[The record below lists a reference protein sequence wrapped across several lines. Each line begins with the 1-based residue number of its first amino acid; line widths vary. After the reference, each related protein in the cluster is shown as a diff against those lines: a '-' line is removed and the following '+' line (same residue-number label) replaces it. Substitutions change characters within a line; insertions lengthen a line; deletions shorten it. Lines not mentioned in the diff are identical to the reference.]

1 MPRNLTLTAGIVF
14 TCGVLAG
21 CALLAPLPEP
31 RGLQA
36 RLAVFP
42 TNGPGLDDSVTIHW
56 NDHHIPFIEASSDDD
71 AAFALGL
78 VHAHL
83 RLAQMSLVRMITQGR
98 LSEMVG
104 PIAVD
109 IDHGLRVLAFG
120 RAASGIESG
129 MNAATHRWTQR
140 FVDGINHYQSTL
152 DELPH
157 EFGVLGLER
166 EAWTVADV
174 LAIGRL
180 AGTDVNWLVWTALLP
195 LRERRDWP
203 ELWARLVE
211 NGSTSVPS
219 FDASSDVAV
228 MHEILAGLS
237 RSGSNSMA
245 IGPDHT
251 ATGGAIIAND
261 PHLGIFVPN
270 VWLIAGLK
278 SPSHHVVGL
287 MGPGLPVFA
296 IGRNPSIAWG
306 GTNMRAASS
315 DLYDVSDLP
324 DSGIDLREETISVR
338 WWFDTEITIRD
349 SSLGPIISDAPLLAD
364 FGLPRLALKWTGH
377 DASDEIG
384 AMLAVSRARDFADF
398 RNAFE
403 RFAVPGQNMI
413 YADRDG
419 NIGQV
424 MAVKLPERTGYPP
437 DIVLE
442 AGTAESTWQSMRSS
456 ADLPFSFNPHEGFL
470 VSANNNP
477 ARTAMPVG
485 FFFSSDD
492 RVVRMADM
500 IRSDRPVDIEAVMK
514 LQQDVFMA
522 SSVMLRDL
530 FIDGLESAGLATS
543 AGPQAAEAIR
553 RMREWDGHYRADS
566 IGAVS
571 FEQFRFG
578 FTGHFYEQ
586 LLGKEHGG
594 TFARLGGLAPLLR
607 ADMEKAGR
615 EIFST
620 SLAAGLD
627 AAAKGL
633 DAFGNWS
640 DMHRLSLAHPLSFAP
655 VIGGRYRFGD
665 YGVGGS
671 SETLMKT
678 AHETSAGRHTVRYG
692 ANARHVSDMTDMD
705 ENYFV
710 LLGGQ
715 DGWLN
720 SSTMLDQWPSW
731 RSGEYVR
738 VPLSLGGVREA
749 FAHTLVVGN

>member
-14 TCGVLAG
+14 TCSVLAG

-31 RGLQA
+31 RDLQA
-36 RLAVFP
+36 RLAAFP
-42 TNGPGLDDSVTIHW
+42 THGPGLNDSVTIHW

-83 RLAQMSLVRMITQGR
+83 RLAQMNLVRMIAQGR

-120 RAASGIESG
+120 RAASEIESG
-129 MNAATHRWTQR
+129 MDTATRRWTQR

-157 EFGVLGLER
+157 EFGVLGLQR
-166 EAWTVADV
+166 ESWTVADV
-174 LAIGRL
+174 LTIGRL
-180 AGTDVNWLVWTALLP
+180 AGTDVNWLVWAGLLP
-195 LRERRDWP
+195 LRQRQDWP
-203 ELWARLVE
+203 ELWTRLVE

-219 FDASSDVAV
+219 FDAGSDVAV

-245 IGPDHT
+245 IGPGHT
-251 ATGGAIIAND
+251 TTGGAIIAND

-270 VWLIAGLK
+270 VWLIVGLK

-324 DSGIDLREETISVR
+324 SSRLERREETISVR
-338 WWFDTEITIRD
+338 WWFNEEITIRD
-349 SSLGPIISDAPLLAD
+349 TSLGPVITDAPQLAD

-384 AMLAVSRARDFADF
+384 AMLAVSRARDFAGF
-398 RNAFE
+398 RKAFE

-413 YADRDG
+413 YADRHG
-419 NIGQV
+419 NIGQI
-424 MAVKLPERTGYPP
+424 MAVRLPERTGYPP
-437 DIVLE
+437 DVVLE
-442 AGTAESTWQSMRSS
+442 ANSAESTWQSMRSS
-456 ADLPFSFNPHEGFL
+456 ADLPFSFNPRQGFL
-470 VSANNNP
+470 VSANNKP

-500 IRSDRPVDIEAVMK
+500 IGSDGPVDIEAVMK
-514 LQQDVFMA
+514 IQQDVFMP
-522 SSVMLRDL
+522 SSVMLRGL
-530 FIDGLESAGLATS
+530 FIDGLETAGLAAS
-543 AGPQAAEAIR
+543 AGPRAAEALR

-566 IGAVS
+566 VEAVS
-571 FEQFRFG
+571 FEQFRYG
-578 FTGHFYEQ
+578 FSRRFYGL
-586 LLGKEHGG
+586 LLGDGDRDGFAGIGG
-594 TFARLGGLAPLLR
+594 VAPLLR
-607 ADMEKAGR
+607 EDIKLADDETLRAA
-615 EIFST
+615 
-620 SLAAGLD
+620 LAAGLD
-627 AAAKGL
+627 ASATGL
-633 DAFGNWS
+633 DKFASWS
-640 DMHRLSLAHPLSFAP
+640 DMHRLSLAHPLSFVP
-655 VIGGRYRFGD
+655 VIGSSYRFGD
-665 YGVGGS
+665 HGVGGS

-678 AHETSAGRHTVRYG
+678 AHESSADRHTVRYG

-705 ENYFV
+705 ENHFV

-720 SSTMLDQWPSW
+720 SSTMLDQWPLW
-731 RSGEYVR
+731 HAGEYVR
-738 VPLSLGGVREA
+738 IPLSLDTVRA
-749 FAHTLVVGN
+749 TFTRRLVVGN

>member
-1 MPRNLTLTAGIVF
+1 MPRNLTLTAGTVF
-14 TCGVLAG
+14 ACGVLAG
-21 CALLAPLPEP
+21 CALLTPLPEP
-31 RGLQA
+31 RDLQA

-42 TNGPGLDDSVTIHW
+42 TYGPGLDDSVTIHW

-83 RLAQMSLVRMITQGR
+83 RLAQMSLVRMIAQGR

-120 RAASGIESG
+120 RAASEIESG
-129 MNAATHRWTQR
+129 MDRAAHRWTQR

-157 EFGVLGLER
+157 EFGVMGLER
-166 EAWTVADV
+166 ESWSVADV

-180 AGTDVNWLVWTALLP
+180 AGTDVNWLVWTGLLP
-195 LRERRDWP
+195 LRERQDWP

-219 FDASSDVAV
+219 FDAGSDGAV

-245 IGPDHT
+245 IGPDRT
-251 ATGGAIIAND
+251 VTGGAIIAND

-270 VWLIAGLK
+270 VWLIVGLK

-324 DSGIDLREETISVR
+324 ASGIDRREETISVR
-338 WWFDTEITIRD
+338 WWFDTEITLRET
-349 SSLGPIISDAPLLAD
+349 SLGPVITDAPLLAD

-384 AMLAVSRARDFADF
+384 AMLAVSRARDFVDF

-437 DIVLE
+437 DIVLDAE
-442 AGTAESTWQSMRSS
+442 TAENTWQSMRSS
-456 ADLPFSFNPHEGFL
+456 TDLPFSFNPHVGFL
-470 VSANNNP
+470 VSANNKS

-492 RVVRMADM
+492 RVVRMADK
-500 IRSDRPVDIEAVMK
+500 IGSDGPVDIEAVMK

-530 FIDGLESAGLATS
+530 FIDGLESAGLVAS
-543 AGPQAAEAIR
+543 AGPQAAEALR

-578 FTGHFYEQ
+578 FTGDFYEQ
-586 LLGKEHGG
+586 LLGEEHGG
-594 TFARLGGLAPLLR
+594 AFARLGGLAPLLR
-607 ADMEKAGR
+607 ADMERAGG
-615 EIFST
+615 EILGT

-627 AAAKGL
+627 AAAEGL
-633 DAFGNWS
+633 DAFGDWS
-640 DMHRLSLAHPLSFAP
+640 DMHRLSLAHPLSFVP

-665 YGVGGS
+665 FGVGGS

-678 AHETSAGRHTVRYG
+678 AHEASAGRHTVRYG

-720 SSTMLDQWPSW
+720 SSTMLDQWPAW

-738 VPLSLGGVREA
+738 VPLSLDGVRET
-749 FAHTLVVGN
+749 FTHTLVVGN